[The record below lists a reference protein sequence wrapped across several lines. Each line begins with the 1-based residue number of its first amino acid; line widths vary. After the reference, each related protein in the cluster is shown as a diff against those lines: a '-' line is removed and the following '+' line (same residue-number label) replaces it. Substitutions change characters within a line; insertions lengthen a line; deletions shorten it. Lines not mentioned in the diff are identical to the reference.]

1 MRVKKTAFKTISA
14 LFGTVGKE
22 RSAKA
27 IKAIAA
33 ASGIDLLV
41 LAYNEMGI
49 LKCENEDRTG
59 ERYLIYYFLK
69 KIFES
74 NTRPV
79 IFDVGAN
86 IGKYSLMLRDAFPEA
101 KVYAFEP
108 NINAFK
114 VLQDRL
120 GGKVECLNLG
130 MGAEQKA
137 CKLFTY
143 SDTPSSSH
151 TSAYKEM
158 FTLFHKANDL
168 TTVEFQMTTIDGFCK
183 ERGIKEIDFLKI
195 DTEGCEL
202 QVLSGAQRMLSGG
215 NIRAIQ
221 FEFGECNVFSRVFLR
236 DFYEVL
242 TGFRIYRL
250 DSNRLMPLPVYE
262 PTNEI
267 FRFQNMIA
275 INKDIAIKE

>member
-1 MRVKKTAFKTISA
+1 MAFKTISA
-14 LFGTVGKE
+14 IFGAVGKE

-49 LKCENEDRTG
+49 LKPENEDRTG
-59 ERYLIYYFLK
+59 EKYLIYKLLK
-69 KIFES
+69 KFLA
-74 NTRPV
+74 NNAHPV
-79 IFDVGAN
+79 LFDVGAN
-86 IGKYSLMLRDAFPEA
+86 IGKYSQMLRDAFPEA
-101 KVYAFEP
+101 EVYAFEP

-114 VLQDRL
+114 ILQENL

-130 MGAEQKA
+130 MGADQKA
-137 CKLFTY
+137 GKLFTY
-143 SDTPSSSH
+143 SGTPSSSH
-151 TSAYKEM
+151 TSAYRDM
-158 FTLFHKANDL
+158 FTLFHKTDDL
-168 TTVEFQMTTIDGFCK
+168 TTVDFQMTTVDSFCK
-183 ERGIKEIDFLKI
+183 EKGVDTIDLLKI

-202 QVLSGAQRMLSGG
+202 QVLKGANEMLTGG
-215 NIRAIQ
+215 RIKVIQ

-242 TGFRIYRL
+242 AGFNIFRL
-250 DSNRLMPLPVYE
+250 DSDNLIPLPVYE

-267 FRFQNMIA
+267 FRFQNIIA
-275 INKDIAIKE
+275 ISKSVGL

>member
-1 MRVKKTAFKTISA
+1 MKKTAFRTISA
-14 LFGTVGKE
+14 FFGVVGKE

-49 LKCENEDRTG
+49 LKYENEERTG
-59 ERYLIYYFLK
+59 ERYLIYDFLK
-69 KIFES
+69 KIFKS
-74 NTRPV
+74 NAHPV
-79 IFDVGAN
+79 FFDVGAN
-86 IGKYSLMLRDAFPEA
+86 VGKYSLMLRDAFPEA

-114 VLQDRL
+114 ILEDKL
-120 GGKVECLNLG
+120 SGKVECLNLG

-137 CKLFTY
+137 GKLFTY
-143 SDTPSSSH
+143 TGTPSSSH
-151 TSAYKEM
+151 TSAYKDM

-168 TTVEFQMTTIDGFCK
+168 TTVEFQMTTIDDFCK
-183 ERGIKEIDFLKI
+183 ERGIREIDFLKI

-202 QVLSGAQRMLSGG
+202 QVLNGAQKVLSGS
-215 NIRAIQ
+215 NIKMIQ

-242 TGFRIYRL
+242 SGFRIFRL
-250 DSNRLMPLPVYE
+250 DSNRLIPLPTYE
-262 PTNEI
+262 SINEI
-267 FRFQNMIA
+267 FRFQNMVA
-275 INKDIAIKE
+275 INKNIAV

>member
-1 MRVKKTAFKTISA
+1 MKKMAFKTISA
-14 LFGTVGKE
+14 VFRAAGKN
-22 RSAKA
+22 RSAKI

-59 ERYLIYYFLK
+59 ERYLIYNLLK
-69 KIFES
+69 KIFGDNAS
-74 NTRPV
+74 PV
-79 IFDVGAN
+79 LLDVGAN

-114 VLQDRL
+114 ILQENL

-130 MGAEQKA
+130 MGADQKA
-137 CKLFTY
+137 GKLFTY
-143 SDTPSSSH
+143 SDTPSSAH
-151 TSAYKEM
+151 TSAYEDM
-158 FTLFHKANDL
+158 FRLFHKSDDL
-168 TTVEFQMTTIDGFCK
+168 TTVEFQMTTVDRFCK
-183 ERGIKEIDFLKI
+183 ERGIEKIDLLKI
-195 DTEGCEL
+195 DTEGGEL
-202 QVLSGAQRMLSGG
+202 QVLKGASGMLSAG
-215 NIRAIQ
+215 RVKVIQ

-242 TGFRIYRL
+242 TGFRIFRL
-250 DSNRLMPLPVYE
+250 DSNRLIPLPAYE

-275 INKDIAIKE
+275 INKSVGL